1 MTLARL
7 GAITVMATIALAIV
21 VRAQEPAPLFSVFR
35 STAELV
41 LVPVWVKQGERP
53 VAGLTA
59 ADFTL
64 SDNGVSQEISS
75 TAADGQPVDVTLVL
89 DTSGSL
95 QGESLETIKSGVQ
108 QIARALGPEDRVRLL
123 AFANAIV
130 DVFGTRPGGTVLPV
144 ERIPSGGQS
153 AVYDA
158 LAAALVS
165 TPRNERPQLIFGVSD
180 GLDNASFLDAKQ
192 VVIVAGASSASM
204 YVALMR
210 HLRAQAVRSVWAQPS
225 DDPNTG
231 RLRDAAERTGGLLI
245 ENPSGAALPQLFA
258 TVLGDFRMSYLL
270 GYTPTGVTSGG
281 WHRIQVR
288 TRDRRYSVRAREG
301 YQR

>member
-1 MTLARL
+1 MTAGQGVVGTMLA
-7 GAITVMATIALAIV
+7 TMALTLV
-21 VRAQEPAPLFSVFR
+21 VRAQEPAPAFR
-35 STAELV
+35 ASAEVV
-41 LVPVWVKQGERP
+41 LVPVWVTQGERP

-64 SDNGVSQEISS
+64 ADNGVPQQISS
-75 TAADGQPVDVTLVL
+75 TAADAQPVDVTLVL

-108 QIARALGPEDRVRLL
+108 QIARALSTQDRVRLL
-123 AFANAIV
+123 AFANVVV
-130 DVFGTRPGGTVLPV
+130 DVFGTRAGGTVLPV

-158 LAAALVS
+158 LAAALIS

-180 GLDNASFLDAKQ
+180 GLDNASFLDARQ
-192 VVIVAGASSASM
+192 VVTLAGSSSAAM

-210 HLRAQAVRSVWAQPS
+210 HVRTQAVRSVWAQPA
-225 DDPNTG
+225 DNPNTG
-231 RLRDAAERTGGLLI
+231 RLRDAAERTGGLLLA
-245 ENPSGAALPQLFA
+245 NPSGTALPQLFA
-258 TVLGDFRMSYLL
+258 SVLADFRMSYLL
-270 GYTPTGVTSGG
+270 GYTPTGVAANG

-288 TRDRRYSVRAREG
+288 TKDRRYNVRAREG

>member
-1 MTLARL
+1 MTAGRGVVGTMLA
-7 GAITVMATIALAIV
+7 TMALTLV
-21 VRAQEPAPLFSVFR
+21 VRAQDPAPAFR
-35 STAELV
+35 ASAEVV
-41 LVPVWVKQGERP
+41 LVPVWVTQGERP

-64 SDNGVSQEISS
+64 TDNGVPQEISS
-75 TAADGQPVDVTLVL
+75 TAADAQPVDVTLVL

-108 QIARALGPEDRVRLL
+108 QIARALNTRDRVRLL
-123 AFANAIV
+123 AFANVVV

-158 LAAALVS
+158 LAAALIS

-180 GLDNASFLDAKQ
+180 GLDNASFLDARQ
-192 VVIVAGASSASM
+192 VVGLAGSSSAAM
-204 YVALMR
+204 YIALMR
-210 HLRAQAVRSVWAQPS
+210 HLRTQAVRSVWAQPA

-231 RLRDAAERTGGLLI
+231 RLRDAAERTGGLLLA
-245 ENPSGAALPQLFA
+245 NPSGTALPQLFA
-258 TVLGDFRMSYLL
+258 SVLADFRMSYLL
-270 GYTPTGVTSGG
+270 GYTPTGVAAEG

-288 TRDRRYSVRAREG
+288 TKARRYNVRARDG

>member
-1 MTLARL
+1 MTAGRGVVGTMLA
-7 GAITVMATIALAIV
+7 TMALTLV
-21 VRAQEPAPLFSVFR
+21 VRAQDPAPAFR
-35 STAELV
+35 ASAEVV
-41 LVPVWVKQGERP
+41 LVPVWVTQGERP

-64 SDNGVSQEISS
+64 TDNGVPQEISS
-75 TAADGQPVDVTLVL
+75 TAADAQPVDVTLVL

-108 QIARALGPEDRVRLL
+108 QIARALNTRDRVRLL
-123 AFANAIV
+123 AFANVVV

-158 LAAALVS
+158 LAAALIS

-180 GLDNASFLDAKQ
+180 GLDNASFLDARQ
-192 VVIVAGASSASM
+192 VVGLAGSSSAAM
-204 YVALMR
+204 YIALMR
-210 HLRAQAVRSVWAQPS
+210 HLRTQAVRSVWAQPA

-231 RLRDAAERTGGLLI
+231 RLRDAAERTGGLLLA
-245 ENPSGAALPQLFA
+245 NPSGTALPQLFA
-258 TVLGDFRMSYLL
+258 SVLADFRMSYLL
-270 GYTPTGVTSGG
+270 GYTPTGVAANG

-288 TRDRRYSVRAREG
+288 TKDRRYNVRAREG